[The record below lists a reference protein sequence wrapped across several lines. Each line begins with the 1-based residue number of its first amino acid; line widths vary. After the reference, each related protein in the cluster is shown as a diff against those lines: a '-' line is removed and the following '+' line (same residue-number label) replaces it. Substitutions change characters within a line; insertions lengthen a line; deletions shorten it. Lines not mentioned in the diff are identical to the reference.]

1 MSLVSCSKQMLAV
14 LLMSLMISIV
24 ALSGALAAETNVSQ
38 MSDAEVREKLI
49 QLIDQPEVKP
59 NKESYGA
66 EDSQKAG
73 MMEQVKR
80 SSSEFEQSV
89 DNIRDSLGRW
99 DRQIDSV
106 WRNISNQRGW
116 QGVGELL
123 GWLGLMVLS
132 GFALEKTLGWRLQKL
147 GDNIAHQSTH
157 NWLTI
162 LCYMLL
168 RLLFNVVRVGVFALG
183 AVIVPMV
190 VTDVDSPWRT
200 TLLTMLGIIF
210 TVRLIAVLGQAVFA
224 PSARGIRPLALSC
237 NQASNVYWW
246 VLAFSLYYA
255 MLVNVVELVIVL
267 GVEPVMAQ
275 LIVPIGGLLMN
286 LMVNVFVWTHR
297 HTITQLFSD
306 NEAGDSNLKQI
317 VVQAWPVLVSMWLLM
332 LWLVWGYAIFT
343 GDFHAADKLTIS
355 WWITLLFPLVDRLFD
370 VLLANLVQLRW
381 LQSPRFEQRSKR
393 FRGILQIGLR
403 LILVAFAV
411 FSLAEGWG
419 YQTMAMMEA
428 GWVQNLL
435 RALLDIVVIILVA
448 FITWEL
454 IQSAIERRLPE
465 PVEEENES
473 PEGEGGGG
481 GASRT
486 ETLLPLMR
494 SFILAILVVTVVL
507 SILSSIGVEI
517 APLLAGAGVVGIAIG
532 FGAQK
537 LVADIIS
544 GVFFLLDDAFRRGEY
559 IEAASMRGTVEN
571 ISIRSMRLR
580 HHLGAVQ
587 TVPYS
592 EISTVKNLSRDWVTM
607 KLEFRLPYDT
617 DVEKVRKIIK
627 KIGIAMMDDEEMGP
641 NLILPLKSQGVMR
654 VEESAL
660 IFRMKFTSKPGE
672 QWIIRRE
679 AYTRVKAG
687 LEKNGIHFAH
697 RAVHVLMPQDAG
709 NENASES
716 ADSNGSSSA
725 SSHEKSTNQ
734 SSAGASVTSAIAAAS
749 VTSAIA
755 SDLNRQAKLDQESD
769 SEEDR

>member
-1 MSLVSCSKQMLAV
+1 
-14 LLMSLMISIV
+14 
-24 ALSGALAAETNVSQ
+24 
-38 MSDAEVREKLI
+38 
-49 QLIDQPEVKP
+49 
-59 NKESYGA
+59 
-66 EDSQKAG
+66 

-80 SSSEFEQSV
+80 SSSQFEISA
-89 DNIRDSLGRW
+89 DRIRESLGRW
-99 DRQIDSV
+99 DQQINAI
-106 WRNISNQRGW
+106 WENISNQRGW
-116 QGVGELL
+116 NGFGELL
-123 GWLGLMVLS
+123 GWFGLMVLS
-132 GFALEKTLGWRLQKL
+132 GLVLEKTLGWRLQKL
-147 GDNIAHQSTH
+147 GDNIANQSTDH
-157 NWLTI
+157 WLTI

-168 RLLFNVVRVGVFALG
+168 RLLFNLVRVGVFALG
-183 AVIVPMV
+183 ALIVPML
-190 VTDVDSPWRT
+190 VTDADSPWRT
-200 TLLTMLGIIF
+200 ALLAMLGVIF
-210 TVRLIAVLGQAVFA
+210 IVRLIAVLGQAVFA
-224 PSARGIRPLALSC
+224 PTARGIRPLALNC
-237 NQASNVYWW
+237 HQASNIYWW

-255 MLVNVVELVIVL
+255 LLINVVELLTGL
-267 GVEPVMAQ
+267 GLEPIMVQ
-275 LIVPIGGLLMN
+275 LIVPVGGLVMN

-306 NEAGDSNLKQI
+306 DESADSNLKQI
-317 VVQAWPVLVSMWLLM
+317 IVQAWPVLVSMWLLT
-332 LWLVWGYAIFT
+332 LWLIWGYAIFT
-343 GDFHAADKLTIS
+343 GDFQAADKLTIS
-355 WWITLLFPLVDRLFD
+355 WWITLLFPLVDRLFY
-370 VLLANLVQLRW
+370 VLLSNLVQLRW

-393 FRGILQIGLR
+393 FRQILQNGLR
-403 LILVAFAV
+403 LMLVAFAV

-465 PVEEENES
+465 PVEQETES

-494 SFILAILVVTVVL
+494 SFILAVLVVTVVL

-559 IEAASMRGTVEN
+559 IEAANMRGTVEN

-627 KIGIAMMDDEEMGP
+627 KIGLAMMEDEEIGP

-672 QWIIRRE
+672 QWVIRRE

-697 RAVHVLMPQDAG
+697 RSVHVLMPQDLENEKALTG
-709 NENASES
+709 NEV
-716 ADSNGSSSA
+716 NGSSIGPSA
-725 SSHEKSTNQ
+725 EKASNQ
-734 SSAGASVTSAIAAAS
+734 LLAGTSVTSAVAAAS

-755 SDLNRQAKLDQESD
+755 ADLNRQAKLDQEAGSQ
-769 SEEDR
+769 EDDR